1 MSISVEPLVLSLS
14 GFISTVHYDIVS
26 QMKFKG
32 KQSYKIWNKNL
43 KIITIETTKFFY
55 FLLIFLSSLDPPNFC
70 IIYIIKVLNLLR
82 TPKDMSNLRTQVAT
96 RATTTQTSKKSPL
109 TTVVFCFTLYRSAF
123 ILTNLIP
130 AAASRRFLFQLYW
143 FYVQS
148 PPRLK
153 ILHPSLTRLPL

>member
-1 MSISVEPLVLSLS
+1 
-14 GFISTVHYDIVS
+14 
-26 QMKFKG
+26 MKFKG

-96 RATTTQTSKKSPL
+96 RATTTQTSKKAHLLQLCFVLHYIGPL
-109 TTVVFCFTLYRSAF
+109 
-123 ILTNLIP
+123 
-130 AAASRRFLFQLYW
+130 LFW
-143 FYVQS
+143 
-148 PPRLK
+148 P
-153 ILHPSLTRLPL
+153 I